1 MKGILIQYKSSV
13 VLAILADRELSCAAL
28 AKICN
33 LLSIALQCD
42 QLQEMQ
48 RRQRQQMQLQRVV
61 IKTQLKPQ

>member
-1 MKGILIQYKSSV
+1 M
-13 VLAILADRELSCAAL
+13 LAYLAEGKLYLAAL

-33 LLSIALQCD
+33 LHCIALQCD

-61 IKTQLKPQ
+61 IKTQLKPQWCDDDDDNDVH